1 VGVGMDVDVEVDV
14 AAAASDDH
22 LGGLECAVV
31 ELEGMVSGGVTKEY
45 SKAAA
50 KAAKAADKAA
60 AKAQSRAVARVRA
73 EASRVCARR
82 LTPSDKEWLVE
93 HYMDRIT
100 GDDATQVDSTAVV
113 VSKVKVSEWR
123 RMVVMNWDERGSE
136 HVPEAYASG
145 VAWGIE
151 KN

>member
-1 VGVGMDVDVEVDV
+1 M
-14 AAAASDDH
+14 
-22 LGGLECAVV
+22 CAVV
-31 ELEGMVSGGVTKEY
+31 ELEGMVGGGVTKE
-45 SKAAA
+45 SSNAAA
-50 KAAKAADKAA
+50 KAAKAAAKAEDKAAKAA

-73 EASRVCARR
+73 EASRECARR

-93 HYMDRIT
+93 HYMGRIT
-100 GDDATQVDSTAVV
+100 GDDATQVDTTAVV

-136 HVPEAYASG
+136 HVPEAYAPG
-145 VAWGIE
+145 VVWGIE